1 MRSDSSRFDMQCR
14 EQNAMAARRRPFE
27 LRRQV
32 TAHPTRQ
39 ACQRP
44 SLYRLADADETREEA
59 AAINEALY
67 RAGTAG

>member
-1 MRSDSSRFDMQCR
+1 
-14 EQNAMAARRRPFE
+14 MAGRRRPFE
-27 LRRQV
+27 LRRQGEGR
-32 TAHPTRQ
+32 PTRQ
-39 ACQRP
+39 TCQRP